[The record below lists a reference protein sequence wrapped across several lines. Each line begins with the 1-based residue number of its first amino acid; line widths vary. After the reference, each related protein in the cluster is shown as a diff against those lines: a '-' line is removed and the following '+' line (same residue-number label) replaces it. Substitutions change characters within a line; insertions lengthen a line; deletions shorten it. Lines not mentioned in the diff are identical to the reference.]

1 MTNNAYDRNHREERA
16 NWQALIDAG
25 HPINC
30 WRCGQRIHPGQPM
43 DLGHIVDLALGGNKR
58 RRLPE
63 HASCNRSAGA
73 ALATQPAPSRPW

>member
-1 MTNNAYDRNHREERA
+1 MPNKAYDAGHREERA

-25 HPINC
+25 HPVNC
-30 WRCGQRIHPGQPM
+30 RRCGKRIHPGQPM
-43 DLGHIVDLALGGNKR
+43 DLGHITDLALGGNPKDR
-58 RRLPE
+58 RPE